1 MAHTA
6 PPSLRRSLHMGLR
19 TVPLLRLLRLNLIDI
34 GLDNAKTMSPT
45 VHDPVTV
52 RMMVV
57 LTTLN
62 AYLCWSSVVR
72 ATLVITY
79 WLYC

>member
-1 MAHTA
+1 
-6 PPSLRRSLHMGLR
+6 MGLR
-19 TVPLLRLLRLNLIDI
+19 TVPLLRPLRLNLTDI
-34 GLDNAKTMSPT
+34 GLDNTKTVSST

-62 AYLCWSSVVR
+62 AYLSWSSVVR
-72 ATLVITY
+72 VTIVITY